1 VCKIFFRCETTQTR
15 STYRKGWPT
24 LGGFLVVL
32 STFMKYMTPAI
43 DKKYLRERSIK
54 MRSEIFNN
62 SRAREKKIKHVESS
76 EISFDLIKSWT

>member
-1 VCKIFFRCETTQTR
+1 
-15 STYRKGWPT
+15 
-24 LGGFLVVL
+24 
-32 STFMKYMTPAI
+32 MKYMTPAI